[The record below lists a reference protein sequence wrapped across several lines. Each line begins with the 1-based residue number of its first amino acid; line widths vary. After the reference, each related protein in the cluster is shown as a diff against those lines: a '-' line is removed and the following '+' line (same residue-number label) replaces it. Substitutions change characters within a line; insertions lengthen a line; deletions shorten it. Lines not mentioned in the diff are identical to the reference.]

1 MLPCSATRSADKIA
15 SNSRRNELFFKQHDS
30 ASCTAP
36 NLSLL
41 RIPLSIGDFH
51 LRARM
56 DERTLVAGVNPMDCL
71 ILVQAVVILMSSAPP
86 MLVTGAH
93 PFRHTKKTLRDCKT
107 MIRSRQRAA
116 RHLEEI
122 SGDSRVQRIL
132 AARLDRALRQSGMTS
147 SKAARQLGVSEN
159 EVLYW
164 RRGITTPHNQAPRSK
179 LRGMN
184 CAFPGSRFSTGL
196 RHKRRGI
203 RPEEI
208 EQLEKLEAMLGAQE
222 ARPLPLL
229 DALALHP

>member
-1 MLPCSATRSADKIA
+1 
-15 SNSRRNELFFKQHDS
+15 
-30 ASCTAP
+30 
-36 NLSLL
+36 
-41 RIPLSIGDFH
+41 LSIGDFY

-164 RRGITTPHNQAPRSK
+164 RRGITTPH
-179 LRGMN
+179 
-184 CAFPGSRFSTGL
+184 
-196 RHKRRGI
+196 
-203 RPEEI
+203 I
-208 EQLEKLEAMLGAQE
+208 EQFEKLEAMLGAQE